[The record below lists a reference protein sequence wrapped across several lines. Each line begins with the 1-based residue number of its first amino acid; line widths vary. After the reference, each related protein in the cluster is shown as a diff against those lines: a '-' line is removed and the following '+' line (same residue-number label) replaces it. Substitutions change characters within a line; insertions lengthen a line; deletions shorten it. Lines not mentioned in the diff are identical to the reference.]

1 MIELHRH
8 TLLWA
13 RGDGGEL
20 RGERR
25 SAEAPAARETL
36 ARWLAAGW
44 PFVVRQRSSWER
56 SDRLAVGMPLP
67 PAWGKARVFLDV
79 DPPAILRWAR
89 PPSLDE
95 IIERL
100 PSIDAAPLRRLAHA
114 GRGAGIELRVF
125 GSCAFEAITGMS
137 YLTPE
142 SDVDLLW
149 RPRNAAELERGTALL
164 AAWEKSEG
172 RRADGEILFADPA
185 GRELGVSWR
194 EWATARSGRVLV
206 KTLLGA
212 RLCEMRDLRSLLPR
226 SATEAMPCASFWP

>member
-1 MIELHRH
+1 MRAQNRAHDDRSHRVLGAFKSELVARRVDQVLHQSYDRRRTGSTRIKGYPARH
-8 TLLWA
+8 L
-13 RGDGGEL
+13 
-20 RGERR
+20 
-25 SAEAPAARETL
+25 
-36 ARWLAAGW
+36 
-44 PFVVRQRSSWER
+44 F
-56 SDRLAVGMPLP
+56 DRLKVHVARK
-67 PAWGKARVFLDV
+67 PAR
-79 DPPAILRWAR
+79 
-89 PPSLDE
+89 
-95 IIERL
+95 
-100 PSIDAAPLRRLAHA
+100 AH
-114 GRGAGIELRVF
+114 
-125 GSCAFEAITGMS
+125 S
-137 YLTPE
+137 PE